1 MKISDFIK
9 GYVVIEVKGN
19 FCERFLNLAVNKGIK
34 IKNVNKVNSEKVYM
48 CISVKDFLKIKSV
61 AKMSSC
67 KVSVRKKAGLTI
79 KSNKYKKR
87 NALII
92 GVIACVITVYW
103 LSNWILS
110 VEITGN
116 QYVSTETL
124 KASLKNKG
132 VKIFGSNNFKGKEVA
147 NKLLSENPEISWVG
161 VSIKGNKVLVEI
173 VEKNELPEVYN
184 PELKYNIVSDADGV
198 ISTYYL
204 KKGFAV
210 VGKGDTVKKGQLLVS
225 GITDSSVKDI
235 RYLNP
240 EADINIVTW
249 ITEKSQI
256 PLVQT
261 KDNYTNRV
269 IKDTFVEINGKK
281 YGITRKVPFKYY
293 NIKTTEK
300 TVIPYVKLIV
310 VNKMENIPQKIVYN
324 EKELFEIERKK
335 LYNKIVS
342 GLTQEYKVIDTK
354 YDYTSDGVN
363 LYTTVTCAIDGPYV
377 KKITADN

>member
-79 KSNKYKKR
+79 KRNKYKKR

-103 LSNWILS
+103 LSNCILS

-116 QYVSTETL
+116 QYVSTEKL

-132 VKIFGSNNFKGKEVA
+132 VKILGSNNFKGKEVA

-161 VSIKGNKVLVEI
+161 VNIKGNKVLVEI

-240 EADINIVTW
+240 EAVINIVTW
-249 ITEKSQI
+249 ITEKSNVPLMQI
-256 PLVQT
+256 

-293 NIKTTEK
+293 NVKTTEK